1 MWRDTNYAAQKEE
14 MKKAG
19 LSPGMMYGMGGT
31 GGATT
36 GDPGASVGANAAPK
50 GGGEIMGLQL
60 MDAQRKLMEYVYRR
74 R

>member
-1 MWRDTNYAAQKEE
+1 
-14 MKKAG
+14 
-19 LSPGMMYGMGGT
+19 MMYGMGGG

-60 MDAQRKLMEYVYRR
+60 MDAQRKLMEA
-74 R
+74 